1 MWEHSGDKLVFD
13 NWDPAGNQPSGGTA
27 ENCLGIGTD
36 EGLWHD
42 FACNRSF
49 HIICEK

>member
-27 ENCLGIGTD
+27 ENCLGIGTV